1 MPHDPIPSRRR
12 LLLGLGAV
20 PALASCS
27 AVGAFNVVVP
37 VDGGTERV
45 AEGIAYGAH
54 PRQRLDIYSAA
65 GAAAGRHPAPVVV
78 FVYGGSWT
86 GGSRSEY
93 AFVGRALA
101 SRGIVTAV
109 VDYQLVP
116 EVRFPAFV
124 EDVAAATAW
133 TTTHI
138 AGYGGDPRRIVVM
151 GHSAGAY
158 NAAMVALVPSYL
170 RAAGFRG
177 PRLAGFVGLAGPYD
191 FLPFDVSATINAFG
205 SWPRPAETQPVLVA
219 SAGAPRT
226 FVASGSADT
235 TVYPRNTVK
244 LAERLRGLGTPVV
257 ERIYPDV
264 GHAGILLALSQ
275 PFRGQAPVLE
285 DVVAFVQKA

>member
-1 MPHDPIPSRRR
+1 MPHDPLPSRRL

-27 AVGAFNVVVP
+27 AVGAVNAVVP
-37 VDGGTERV
+37 DAGGADRV

-54 PRQRLDIYSAA
+54 PRQRLDIYSPS
-65 GAAAGRHPAPVVV
+65 GAATGQRPAPVVI

-86 GGSRSEY
+86 GGSRADY

-101 SRGIVTAV
+101 SRGIVTVV
-109 VDYQLVP
+109 VDYRLVP

-124 EDVAAATAW
+124 DDVAAATAW
-133 TTTHI
+133 TSRHI
-138 AGYGGDPRRIVVM
+138 ASYGGDPRRIVVM

-170 RAAGFRG
+170 RGAGFRG
-177 PRLAGFVGLAGPYD
+177 PPLAGFVGLAGPYD
-191 FLPFDVSATINAFG
+191 FLPFDVAATINAFG
-205 SWPRPAETQPVLVA
+205 AWPRPAETQPVLMA
-219 SAGAPRT
+219 GAGAPRT
-226 FVASGSADT
+226 LVASGGADT
-235 TVYPRNTVK
+235 TVYPRNTVR
-244 LAERLRGLGTPVV
+244 LAARLRVLRAPVV

-275 PFRGQAPVLE
+275 PFRGKAPVLE
-285 DVVAFVQKA
+285 DVVAFVHKP